1 MDSPHQGV
9 PAGRGQSRGS
19 VPLLAAAVWICGLV
33 GFAVIA
39 GLAAEHARFPADL
52 WIAQH
57 VQGFQSLSFHRALD
71 FGESLASAPYA
82 VFLIGAAIAGLFF
95 FGRRREALLMVAVP
109 LGWGLN
115 AGCKYLVSRPRPSA
129 FLVEVRGQAGDDPS
143 FPSGHTV
150 TATLL
155 FGLLFFLTSCVRP
168 VWWRRLLQ
176 VFCIY
181 VIASTGLA
189 RIYDGRHWASDVY
202 GAMLLGALVV
212 TAAIVIY
219 QQTSRPRGA

>member
-1 MDSPHQGV
+1 
-9 PAGRGQSRGS
+9 
-19 VPLLAAAVWICGLV
+19 
-33 GFAVIA
+33 
-39 GLAAEHARFPADL
+39 
-52 WIAQH
+52 
-57 VQGFQSLSFHRALD
+57 
-71 FGESLASAPYA
+71 
-82 VFLIGAAIAGLFF
+82 
-95 FGRRREALLMVAVP
+95 MVAVP

-129 FLVEVRGQAGDDPS
+129 LLVEVRGQAVDDPS

-155 FGLLFFLTSCVRP
+155 FGLLFFLSSYVRP
-168 VWWRRLLQ
+168 VWLRVLLQ

-181 VIASTGLA
+181 VIASTALA

-212 TAAIVIY
+212 TAAIVMY